1 MKVEELK
8 ELMNNIIDM
17 LRMNKEAMTPEV
29 MVMISKVIR
38 MIREN
43 PTYLQIAA
51 TALSSDVESV
61 TQMLNAGD
69 KAMEME
75 QKLVMTDMTDKL
87 ISVLTNIQDRT
98 LVMAIIAGLI

>member
-51 TALSSDVESV
+51 TALQSDVESV